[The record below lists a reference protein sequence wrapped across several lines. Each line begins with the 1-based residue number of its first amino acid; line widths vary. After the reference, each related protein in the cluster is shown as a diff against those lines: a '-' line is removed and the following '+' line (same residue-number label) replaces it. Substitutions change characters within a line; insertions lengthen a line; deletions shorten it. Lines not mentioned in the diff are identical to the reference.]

1 MDITFSKE
9 WENSFLEKMGKFY
22 YPRKYSILERMAKTH
37 SVFMNGNWTFKNNGF
52 YPFSKECIIF
62 SWNLLNDFWKIIFF
76 FKFYIFLKYSWKS
89 HSWKNGKNKF
99 SK

>member
-37 SVFMNGNWTFKNNGF
+37 SVFMNGNWTFKIMDFIHSLKNALF
-52 YPFSKECIIF
+52 LVEICLMIFEKLFFS
-62 SWNLLNDFWKIIFF
+62 LNFIYF
-76 FKFYIFLKYSWKS
+76 
-89 HSWKNGKNKF
+89 
-99 SK
+99 